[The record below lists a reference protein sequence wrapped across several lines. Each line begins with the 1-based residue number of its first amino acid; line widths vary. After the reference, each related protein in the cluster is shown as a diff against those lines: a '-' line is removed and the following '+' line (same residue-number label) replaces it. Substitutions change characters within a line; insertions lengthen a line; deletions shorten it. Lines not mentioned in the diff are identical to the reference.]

1 MAVADKILIGPRMK
15 KSEKTGR
22 VHIDRSVPN
31 SPFSWA
37 IMTVLG
43 KNQSCQCR
51 ESNRP
56 MLKVQI
62 GRCLA

>member
-43 KNQSCQCR
+43 KNQ
-51 ESNRP
+51 
-56 MLKVQI
+56 I
-62 GRCLA
+62 GRC